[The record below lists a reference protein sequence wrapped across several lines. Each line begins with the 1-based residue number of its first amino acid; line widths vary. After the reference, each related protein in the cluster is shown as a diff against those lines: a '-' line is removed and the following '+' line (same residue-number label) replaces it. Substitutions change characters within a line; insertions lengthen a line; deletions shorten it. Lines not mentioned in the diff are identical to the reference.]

1 MQRERNR
8 NEMKEK
14 TGHRRNKKVQERG
27 IKKNFSEEAGASAL
41 GEESEL
47 AEGER
52 KKYALIRGRNHAAG
66 YVMKR
71 DG

>member
-52 KKYALIRGRNHAAG
+52 KNMH
-66 YVMKR
+66 
-71 DG
+71 